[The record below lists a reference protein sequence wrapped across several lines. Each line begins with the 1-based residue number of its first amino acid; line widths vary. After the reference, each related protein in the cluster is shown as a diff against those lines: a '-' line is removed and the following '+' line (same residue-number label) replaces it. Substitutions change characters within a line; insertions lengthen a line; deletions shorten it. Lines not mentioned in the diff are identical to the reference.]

1 MSSTSPPHCSILTRL
16 NRWSHTSLTQKRVG
30 IRVQCP
36 IESPDWETPL
46 VPDLAWVQDKNYYRA
61 HPTPPEVQ
69 LIIEVAD
76 PETLED
82 DCGRKM
88 KLLAKANIPEYWVV
102 NLQDCLVYVF
112 RKPGAMAYQEI
123 RTLSFKD
130 ELSPAA
136 FPEIKLPVLSLL
148 AVP

>member
-1 MSSTSPPHCSILTRL
+1 MSLPSAPHCSILTRL
-16 NRWSHTSLTQKRVG
+16 TKWSHTGLAAKRVG

-36 IESPDWETPL
+36 IESPDWESPL
-46 VPDLAWVQDKNYYRA
+46 VPDIAWVQDKNYYRA
-61 HPTPPEVQ
+61 HPTPSEVQ

-76 PETLED
+76 ETTLQED
-82 DCGRKM
+82 CEVKM
-88 KLLAKANIPEYWVV
+88 EILARAKVPEYWVV
-102 NLQDCLVYVF
+102 NLHDCLVYVF

-136 FPEIKLPVLSLL
+136 FPELKLPVLSLL

>member
-1 MSSTSPPHCSILTRL
+1 MTLPSAPHCSILTRL
-16 NRWSHTSLTQKRVG
+16 NKWSHSSLAQKRVG
-30 IRVQCP
+30 IRIQCP
-36 IESPDWETPL
+36 IECSDWETPL
-46 VPDLAWVQDKNYYRA
+46 VPDVAWVQDKNYYRA

-69 LIIEVAD
+69 LIIEIAD
-76 PETLED
+76 ASTLED

-88 KLLAKANIPEYWVV
+88 ELLARARIPEYWVV
-102 NLQDCLVYVF
+102 NLDDCLVYVF

-123 RTLSFKD
+123 RTLSFND

-136 FPEIKLPVLSLL
+136 HPDLKLAVLSLL